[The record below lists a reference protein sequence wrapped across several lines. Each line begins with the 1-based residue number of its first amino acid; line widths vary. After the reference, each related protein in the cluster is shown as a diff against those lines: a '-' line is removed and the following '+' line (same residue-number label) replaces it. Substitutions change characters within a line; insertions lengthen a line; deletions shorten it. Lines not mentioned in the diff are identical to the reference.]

1 MKNDARDLTRNY
13 LRNLEVFEKELPLP
27 ARRKSARKLRMIAG
41 ALEPLPKSLDEFER
55 SISKCGNCVL
65 GKTRTRFVFGVG
77 NQQARIVFVGE
88 APGRDEDEQGIP
100 FVGRAGQLL
109 DQMLAQIGLDRRH
122 VYICNVLKCRP
133 PNNRDPEP
141 AEVATCKP
149 YLLAQLSLI
158 SPDVIVCLG
167 RHAAAALLD
176 DESPMRDLR
185 GRVLPWQGFQ
195 VLVTYHP
202 AYYLRNMN
210 QLHYGEEDFQ
220 LLRRL
225 YDELPKF

>member
-1 MKNDARDLTRNY
+1 MSADPKELVRKY
-13 LRNLEVFEKELPLP
+13 LRDLEVFETELPLP
-27 ARRKSARKLRMIAG
+27 PKRKPVRTQHVIPG
-41 ALEPLPKSLDEFER
+41 ALEPLPKSLEDFEH
-55 SISKCGNCVL
+55 SISKCENCVL

-77 NQQARIVFVGE
+77 NPTARIVFVGE
-88 APGRDEDEQGIP
+88 APGRDEDEQGVP

-133 PNNRDPEP
+133 PNNREPEP
-141 AEVATCKP
+141 QEVATCRP
-149 YLLAQLSLI
+149 YLLTQLSLI

-167 RHAAAALLD
+167 RHAASALLGI
-176 DESPMRDLR
+176 ESPMKELR
-185 GRVLPWQGFQ
+185 GRVLPWQEIK

-202 AYYLRNMN
+202 AYYLRNMS
-210 QLHYGEEDFQ
+210 QLHFGEEDFQ

-225 YDELPKF
+225 YDELSN